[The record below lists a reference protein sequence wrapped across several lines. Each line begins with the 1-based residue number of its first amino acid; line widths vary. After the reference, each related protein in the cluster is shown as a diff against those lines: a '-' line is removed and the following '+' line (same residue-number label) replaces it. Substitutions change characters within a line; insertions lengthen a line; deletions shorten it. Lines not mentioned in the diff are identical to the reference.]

1 MFDLSADAT
10 ARASGVDDLECIGV
24 LSIDTETAT
33 AETGWVSTQSAQAL
47 FAESQKWA
55 DIISKIIE

>member
-10 ARASGVDDLECIGV
+10 ARASSVADLECIGV
-24 LSIDTETAT
+24 LSIDTETAI
-33 AETGWVSTQSAQAL
+33 ADTGWIPTQSGRAL

-55 DIISKIIE
+55 DIISKIIG